1 MNGKIRK
8 SILLSMILMLFFCV
22 NSYARD
28 NEAYQEA
35 KSRTMDSVLLPETV
49 RSSESFN
56 EDVMRSQGLAG
67 ATSGISNE
75 GSGVIGVYAQTRMHI
90 PVDWA
95 YLTIY
100 LERWHEELGSWQIKE
115 TLEKEFLPEDDA
127 DGKLTAVTLSADIS
141 GQPTGYYYRVR
152 AIHELEYGD
161 NYEVKVSKTDG
172 ILITSAP

>member
-1 MNGKIRK
+1 MMNKIRK
-8 SILLSMILMLFFCV
+8 SILLSLILMVFISGNV
-22 NSYARD
+22 YARD
-28 NEAYQEA
+28 DAAYYEAMN
-35 KSRTMDSVLLPETV
+35 KKVDSELLPDTIKSSDGVAENV
-49 RSSESFN
+49 IRSE
-56 EDVMRSQGLAG
+56 GLAG
-67 ATSGISNE
+67 ATSRITNE

-115 TLEKEFLPEDDA
+115 TLEKEFWPEDDA
-127 DGKLTAVTLSADIS
+127 DGKITAVTLSADIS

-161 NYEVKVSKTDG
+161 NYEVKVTKTDG